1 MLFDRKL
8 MNALVLT
15 AGLPV
20 LAACSGDGF
29 GSVNLI
35 PANSLRPDWLS
46 YSGHKEE
53 FALRPAGAHDL
64 VGPDGQCAAQTNSGE
79 PTGEA
84 QALAQSGIALQMTE
98 CDVVRRAGAPD
109 SVELGTSQG
118 GERLAV
124 LTYSRGLRPGIY
136 RFTSGRLISIERGP
150 EPAAP
155 ARPQKAQTKKRA

>member
-1 MLFDRKL
+1 MSAVAL
-8 MNALVLT
+8 M

-20 LAACSGDGF
+20 LGACSGDGF

-35 PANSLRPDWLS
+35 PTTTLRPDWLS

-53 FALRPAGAHDL
+53 FTLRPASANDL
-64 VGPDGQCAAQTNSGE
+64 VGPDGQCAAVAEAAQ
-79 PTGEA
+79 PTADAAAVE
-84 QALAQSGIALQMTE
+84 QSGIALQMTE

-109 SVELGTSQG
+109 RVELGANER
-118 GERLAV
+118 GERSAV
-124 LTYSRGLRPGIY
+124 VTYLRGAHPGIY
-136 RFTSGRLISIERGP
+136 RFVSGRLVSIERAP

>member
-1 MLFDRKL
+1 MLLDRKL
-8 MNALVLT
+8 MNALALT

-29 GSVNLI
+29 GSVNII
-35 PANSLRPDWLS
+35 PTTTLRPDWLS

-53 FALRPAGAHDL
+53 FTLRPAGPNDL
-64 VGPDGQCAAQTNSGE
+64 VGPEGQCAAQADRGE

-84 QALAQSGIALQMTE
+84 QSLAQSGIALQMTE
-98 CDVVRRAGAPD
+98 CDVVRRAGTPD
-109 SVELGTSQG
+109 NVELSTNQR
-118 GERLAV
+118 GERSAV

-136 RFTSGRLISIERGP
+136 RFTSGRLISIERGS
-150 EPAAP
+150 EPTAP